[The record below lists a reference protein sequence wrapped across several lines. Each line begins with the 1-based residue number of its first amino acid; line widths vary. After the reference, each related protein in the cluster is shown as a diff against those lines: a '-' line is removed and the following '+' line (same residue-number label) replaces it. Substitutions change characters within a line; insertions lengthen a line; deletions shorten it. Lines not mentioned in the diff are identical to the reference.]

1 MGAPLSAWQTAAMRQ
16 YEIWWAQLPLPAGR
30 RPVLLLSRTTA
41 YDYLDRVAACEISST
56 VRNIPQEV
64 RVGAAEGLRGPSA
77 ASLDN
82 LHVIDKVKLTT
93 RIGAL
98 APSRAREVKRALGHA
113 FDWPELKF
121 DD

>member
-1 MGAPLSAWQTAAMRQ
+1 MGTSPSACQTAAMRQ

-30 RPVLLLSRTTA
+30 RPVLLLSRTAA
-41 YDYLDRVAACEISST
+41 YEYLERVTACEISSSI
-56 VRNIPQEV
+56 RNIPQEV
-64 RVGAAEGLRGPSA
+64 RVGTAEGLRGPSA

-82 LHVIDKVKLTT
+82 LHVVDKGKLRT

-98 APSRAREVKRALGHA
+98 APSREREVKRALGYA
-113 FDWPELKF
+113 LDWVELKC